1 MFILIGQ
8 ATCEILLPLSLTQL
22 TQQAYYSLIPGFHN
36 IAMNNV
42 LYVALFQVALCVG
55 FIICGVS
62 SGIISSYLGSQICG
76 DMRLKLY
83 RKIQDLSFADLDNL
97 KTSSLITRL
106 TTDIEAI
113 QNALFMV
120 FRVGLRSMFLF
131 LGGLVATVILAHDP
145 SLTILPLQKP
155 LEVNQSTKTTDL

>member
-1 MFILIGQ
+1 
-8 ATCEILLPLSLTQL
+8 
-22 TQQAYYSLIPGFHN
+22 
-36 IAMNNV
+36 
-42 LYVALFQVALCVG
+42 
-55 FIICGVS
+55 
-62 SGIISSYLGSQICG
+62 